1 MPEPGE
7 TSQHRRLLAATN
19 NIDKL
24 REIRQILAGTGW
36 GVVGLDA
43 FPPYPEPPEDGD
55 TLVEN
60 ALQKAREGYSRTG
73 LLSLADDTG
82 LEINALN
89 GRPGV
94 FSARYAGPSATYSD
108 NVDRVIEELK
118 KVNEAAANLFT
129 WYEHTKEK
137 NGIDY

>member
-19 NIDKL
+19 NTDKL

-60 ALQKAREGYSRTG
+60 ALQKAREGYNRTG

-82 LEINALN
+82 LEIDALN
-89 GRPGV
+89 GYVVRESEKLGLV
-94 FSARYAGPSATYSD
+94 ATYND
-108 NVDRVIEELK
+108 AL
-118 KVNEAAANLFT
+118 
-129 WYEHTKEK
+129 TKLVK
-137 NGIDY
+137 GLQHIPIDKTQVGN